1 MSVRI
6 PSRGRR
12 TSQDRAGARRESPR
26 PAGAV
31 GGLAG
36 RMLVVLSLIACS
48 GGGTEPTAPPPT
60 APTASNGQGPLPE
73 PRMGVAEVSTP
84 PELVRATEVQDR
96 AAPPRLDVRFDP
108 DVTTFDELGRKLE
121 AWGFSVLDGDG
132 ESWRVGAPLGHE
144 WPARLLPLAEVADVT
159 EAVDLTSLETGAL
172 REGSE
177 HYGDRV
183 HTWSWREGGPVQSV
197 SGGAA
202 PPDPMLPH
210 ALPASVVRCLAPL
223 RTAMGTGVSV
233 GVGWERALVPEPLS
247 WAVVVENYGAC
258 KASGWFAL
266 RSDAPVDA
274 LRIDGRPVAEVE
286 PGVVYGAAVEYLATV
301 RPYDDPSA
309 IAAYDLLRQAPT
321 ERLAAALDGLAP
333 GTFQERLWEELDQRD
348 PDNALLLAEKATSP
362 TLRAGVTAE
371 VESLR
376 TAALTDPKAPAD
388 AVFAAL
394 TVWRPDP
401 GDTSGTLERLRTHPS
416 PRVRERAW
424 EITIETTAAACEARV
439 AGIPTASVTT
449 VSALYR
455 ECPQQTV
462 RVAAF
467 NHLAKADPV
476 AAGAV
481 LRVVLEEPETVR
493 TGVLAARHAA
503 ALERYD
509 LLETLIPRTSVSR
522 DVRRVGLELLVKGSK
537 SALAEELVE
546 QHGTYL
552 GYRPGPT
559 AAPPADATADGA
571 P

>member
-1 MSVRI
+1 MF
-6 PSRGRR
+6 
-12 TSQDRAGARRESPR
+12 
-26 PAGAV
+26 
-31 GGLAG
+31 
-36 RMLVVLSLIACS
+36 VVLSLIACS
-48 GGGTEPTAPPPT
+48 GTGTEPSAPAPP
-60 APTASNGQGPLPE
+60 ASTASNGPGPLPE
-73 PRMGVAEVSTP
+73 PRMGVAEMSTP
-84 PELVRATEVQDR
+84 PELVRATDVQDR
-96 AAPPRLDVRFDP
+96 AAPSRLDVRFDP
-108 DVTTFDELGRKLE
+108 DVTTFDELGGKLE
-121 AWGFSVLDGDG
+121 AWGFSLLDGDG

-144 WPARLLPLAEVADVT
+144 WPARLLPLADVADVT
-159 EAVDLTSLETGAL
+159 ETVDISVLESGAL

-177 HYGDRV
+177 RYGDRV

-233 GVGWERALVPEPLS
+233 GVGWERALTPTPLS

-266 RSDAPVDA
+266 RADAPIDA
-274 LRIDGRPVAEVE
+274 LRIDGRPAAEVD
-286 PGVVYGAAVEYLATV
+286 PAVVHGAAAEYLASV

-309 IAAYDLLRQAPT
+309 IAAYDILRQAPT
-321 ERLAAALDGLAP
+321 ERLAAALDELAP
-333 GTFQERLWEELDQRD
+333 GPFQERLWEELDQRD
-348 PDNALLLAEKATSP
+348 TDGALLLAEKAASP
-362 TLRAGVTAE
+362 ALRAAVTAE

-376 TAALTDPKAPAD
+376 TAALTDPKAPVD
-388 AVFAAL
+388 TVVAAL
-394 TVWRPDP
+394 TVWRPEP
-401 GDTSGTLERLRTHPS
+401 GDSSGTLERLRAHPS
-416 PRVRERAW
+416 PRVREQAW
-424 EITIETTAAACEARV
+424 ELTIDSTAAACEARV
-439 AGIPTASVTT
+439 AGIPAAAATS

-493 TGVLAARHAA
+493 TGILAARHAA

-509 LLETLIPRTSVSR
+509 LLEALVPRASVSR
-522 DVRRVGLELLVKGSK
+522 DVRRIGLELLVKGRS
-537 SALAEELVE
+537 SPRAEELVE
-546 QHGTYL
+546 QHGAYL
-552 GYRPGPT
+552 GYRSNPT
-559 AAPPADATADGA
+559 AAPRADVTADGA